1 MVHSDFLLIGFGFLS
16 TYYLNNYHQYLMEDQ
31 LKKNVARIDHLYMM
45 VDVSMLANVDNL
57 PSNNDEIY
65 LPQAMKY
72 FYDQFVSFSRC

>member
-1 MVHSDFLLIGFGFLS
+1 
-16 TYYLNNYHQYLMEDQ
+16 MEDQ

-65 LPQAMKY
+65 LP
-72 FYDQFVSFSRC
+72 